1 METHHK
7 SPRKQVVYGGNVCA
21 VSFVRLHLAFN
32 GSQFQSQSRT
42 PLHVHFELLC
52 CTAADG
58 RQWSG
63 ALKGISGGTGSI
75 CALESSIERIAHAPR
90 DRKRDFIGAAHYVKC
105 WQ

>member
-1 METHHK
+1 MVEMCVLYPLFGCTWH
-7 SPRKQVVYGGNVCA
+7 SMDPSSNP
-21 VSFVRLHLAFN
+21 N
-32 GSQFQSQSRT
+32 PEP